1 MNKNNNEL
9 EKKRNREREIKERM
23 ETLEK
28 LDFLGADAII
38 EYRELKRELK
48 EVQQV
53 TCYDKWFED
62 NKATLK
68 YFFDTVAKEFMIK
81 NKNEVVYSFTRDGEH
96 ILLYNG
102 EKVNAIFLMELLR
115 RYGYNIIIEYLM
127 DTPLKMKICL

>member
-1 MNKNNNEL
+1 
-9 EKKRNREREIKERM
+9 M